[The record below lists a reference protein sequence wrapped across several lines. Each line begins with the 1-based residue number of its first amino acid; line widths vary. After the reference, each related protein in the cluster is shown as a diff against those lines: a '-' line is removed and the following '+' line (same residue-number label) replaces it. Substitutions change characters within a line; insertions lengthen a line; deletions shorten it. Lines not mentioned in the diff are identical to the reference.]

1 MHKSSENRI
10 GRRIHNAIAKAMSI
24 CVAFGNKVMDTRLP
38 QPAGCGDKYDVE
50 SSVQCGRSMIE
61 MLGVLAII
69 AVLSVG
75 GIAGYSKAMEK
86 FKVNKLMA
94 EYNDLIFGLLEHR
107 QSFQE
112 SIKGETCIVDVVQ
125 ALNLVPKTWTALSR
139 EYLQDSL
146 GNWVNPRYR
155 PTSKTQ
161 NGVWKEGVII
171 DFNLGG
177 LNIDENGNKTSDNF
191 NEKICFEMFNHII
204 QPLHNTLKVASMTG
218 GQGMYVGDTFCQDNV
233 LCLNNMTL
241 SQMKTICSSCNR
253 KTRCNVTIIF

>member
-1 MHKSSENRI
+1 MPKS
-10 GRRIHNAIAKAMSI
+10 
-24 CVAFGNKVMDTRLP
+24 VYQL
-38 QPAGCGDKYDVE
+38 
-50 SSVQCGRSMIE
+50 GRSMIE

-69 AVLSVG
+69 GVLSVG

-112 SIKGETCIVDVVQ
+112 NIKGETCIVDVVQ
-125 ALNLVPKTWTALSR
+125 ALNLVPETWTALSR
-139 EYLQDSL
+139 EYIQDSL
-146 GNWVNPRYR
+146 GNWINPRFR

-161 NGVWKEGVII
+161 NGVWKEGIII

-177 LNIDENGNKTSDNF
+177 LNIDENGNKTYDNF
-191 NEKICFEMFNHII
+191 NEKICFEMFNNII
-204 QPLHNTLKVASMTG
+204 QPLHNTLKAASMTG
-218 GQGMYVGDTFCQDNV
+218 GQGMYVGDTFCQDDV

-241 SQMKTICSSCNR
+241 SQMKNICSSCNR